1 MNPKIVLVEDE
12 EILRENLKEILE
24 INNFEVSD
32 FSNGNQVLE
41 YLKSNKTSLII
52 SDLMMPEMD
61 GHRLLQ
67 QIRSNEWT
75 KDIPFILLS
84 AKIEQDDRDKSFAL
98 GADQY
103 LIKPI
108 KTVDLIKSIK
118 SILKD

>member
-103 LIKPI
+103 LIKTI